1 VRGVRHGRTQDP
13 GFQID
18 GVFAASLVFPARAY
32 DQNRGRAFV
41 SALYTAL
48 KTNSSIGS
56 VALTNTIPLGNARN
70 MTSFRLPGEKQ
81 SRMIQVESVSPDYF
95 EILNI
100 PVLAG
105 RDLDATDRPGGAITI
120 NDATAR
126 RYLSRAVS

>member
-1 VRGVRHGRTQDP
+1 MIRTA
-13 GFQID
+13 
-18 GVFAASLVFPARAY
+18 VARSF
-32 DQNRGRAFV
+32 R
-41 SALYTAL
+41 ALYTAL